1 MCRRSK
7 TRGRR
12 AAAMLASS
20 LAVIASLPA
29 VAQETLDSAE
39 ARQIVERADRANTPP
54 AMVETMKMLLI
65 EKGGKQFERRL
76 RMWTVKAEG
85 GDHWLMRFLS
95 PDEIRGT
102 GLLTIEHRG
111 GLDEQ
116 WFYLPATR
124 RIRRIAGVDRRNR
137 FLGTEFLYE
146 DLQGFHP
153 EDYTFHRLREEDVDG
168 EPCDVIEAVPT
179 PEARSRSA
187 YARKVLFIGEKTL
200 VLRRADLYGEDGSKL
215 KVLTETGVKEVL
227 TGIFLP
233 GHLLMK
239 NVTNGRSTSLDIV
252 ERKLPGSLPPDTFS
266 QRNLRR
272 RLRPDE
278 R

>member
-12 AAAMLASS
+12 ATAMLASS

-233 GHLLMK
+233 DHLLMK